1 MTTAPE
7 LLTIRDLAI
16 SFGGLKAVDGIDV
29 TVEQGEVHALIGP
42 NGAGKT
48 TVLNCVSRFYDA
60 ARGSIRF
67 GGQELLGLK
76 PHRVARLGI
85 ARTFQN
91 LELFPE
97 LSVLDNVLI
106 GRDRAMSAG
115 ILPAMLRLPSE
126 RREAIRERD
135 HALGLIDE
143 VGLGGDADAIV
154 ADLPYG
160 RQKLAELA
168 RALALDP
175 RLLLLDEPAA
185 GMNQTEART
194 LGDLLLRLRD
204 RHGLTILLIEHNMS
218 LVMRVSDRITVME
231 QGRFLAAGTPP
242 EIERH
247 EAVIAA
253 YLGNRDADAIP
264 RRDRRRLGPTKEM
277 AHA

>member
-264 RRDRRRLGPTKEM
+264 RRDRRRLDPTKEM

>member
-1 MTTAPE
+1 MTAAPE

-126 RREAIRERD
+126 RREARRERD

-264 RRDRRRLGPTKEM
+264 RRDRRCLGPTKEM

>member
-1 MTTAPE
+1 MTAAPE
-7 LLTIRDLAI
+7 LLTVRDLAI

-29 TVEQGEVHALIGP
+29 TVGQGEVHALIGP

>member
-1 MTTAPE
+1 MTAAPE

-126 RREAIRERD
+126 RREARRERD

-143 VGLGGDADAIV
+143 VGLGGDADKNFKRLPFGITCSKKCLQCIV
-154 ADLPYG
+154 TDMST
-160 RQKLAELA
+160 
-168 RALALDP
+168 
-175 RLLLLDEPAA
+175 LLDEGSRIDAKRFQFRVVQALGAVVRGRAGQFLGVAALADPAGAQRVQA
-185 GMNQTEART
+185 GADVDAR
-194 LGDLLLRLRD
+194 
-204 RHGLTILLIEHNMS
+204 
-218 LVMRVSDRITVME
+218 VRVGVRTGGVVD
-231 QGRFLAAGTPP
+231 P
-242 EIERH
+242 
-247 EAVIAA
+247 
-253 YLGNRDADAIP
+253 
-264 RRDRRRLGPTKEM
+264 DRRVRLGAEGRGR
-277 AHA
+277 ARAGRSSVI

>member
-1 MTTAPE
+1 MTAAPE

-126 RREAIRERD
+126 RREARRERD

>member
-1 MTTAPE
+1 MTAAPE

-126 RREAIRERD
+126 RREARRERD

-175 RLLLLDEPAA
+175 RLLLDEPAA

>member
-1 MTTAPE
+1 MTAAPE

-67 GGQELLGLK
+67 GDQELLGLK

-264 RRDRRRLGPTKEM
+264 RRDRRRQGPTKEM

>member
-1 MTTAPE
+1 MTAAPE
-7 LLTIRDLAI
+7 LLTIHDLAI

-29 TVEQGEVHALIGP
+29 TVGQGDVHALIGP

-231 QGRFLAAGTPP
+231 QGRFLPAGTPP

>member
-1 MTTAPE
+1 VTAAPE

-29 TVEQGEVHALIGP
+29 TVGQGDVHALIGP

>member
-1 MTTAPE
+1 MTAAPE

-29 TVEQGEVHALIGP
+29 TVGQGDVHALIGP

>member
-1 MTTAPE
+1 VTAAPE

-126 RREAIRERD
+126 RREARRERD

>member
-1 MTTAPE
+1 MTAASG

-29 TVEQGEVHALIGP
+29 TVHQGEIHALIGP

-48 TVLNCVSRFYDA
+48 TVLNCISRFYDA

-67 GGQELLGLK
+67 DGQELLGLK
-76 PHRVARLGI
+76 SHRVARLGI

-91 LELFPE
+91 LELFSE

-126 RREAIRERD
+126 RREATRERD

-143 VGLGGDADAIV
+143 VGLGGDAEAIV
-154 ADLPYG
+154 GDLPYG

-175 RLLLLDEPAA
+175 TLLLLDEPAA

-231 QGRFLAAGTPP
+231 QGRFLAAGTPS

-247 EAVIAA
+247 DAVIAA
-253 YLGNRDADAIP
+253 YLGNRDADAVP
-264 RRDRRRLGPTKEM
+264 RRERRRNGVAKEM
-277 AHA
+277 AHG

>member
-1 MTTAPE
+1 VTAAPE

-76 PHRVARLGI
+76 SHRVARLGI

-204 RHGLTILLIEHNMS
+204 RHGLTTLLIEHNMS

>member
-1 MTTAPE
+1 MTAAPE

-115 ILPAMLRLPSE
+115 ILPALLRLPSE
-126 RREAIRERD
+126 RREARRERD